1 MCYTYPCWV
10 RVDDLELEASGR
22 IAYNISYRD
31 IPEAISG
38 AWSWDD
44 VHYMATDVLRAA
56 LSFYTEVGRP
66 LPKPSPL
73 RPGEIMVSPP
83 PIVAAK
89 LALYEA
95 MREQGVSVAEL
106 AERLEITEA
115 ASAKLI
121 KLDYGSHI
129 ATVERALNAL
139 SLSLT
144 IGVRPLAK
152 DPAAQAQQE
161 QLRKSA

>member
-1 MCYTYPCWV
+1 MQFAYPCCV
-10 RVDDLELEASGR
+10 EIDDLELAATSR
-22 IAYNISYRD
+22 IAYTISYRD
-31 IPEAISG
+31 VMGANSG

-56 LSFYTEVGRP
+56 LSFYTEVGKP

-115 ASAKLI
+115 AAAKLI

-139 SLSLT
+139 GLSLT

-152 DPAAQAQQE
+152 DPAAQAQHE
-161 QLRKSA
+161 QLQKSA